1 MTMKLRSIDYV
12 TIAAAGLFI
21 AFLLAMILFGGGCV
35 SAPPGSHAGWSFSL
49 VNIQLGGSQ
58 TTVDILN
65 NLQGTNITQRHKTP
79 IEADLDGAVTLT
91 PQSLTDNFTPKVTP

>member
-1 MTMKLRSIDYV
+1 MTMKLR
-12 TIAAAGLFI
+12 
-21 AFLLAMILFGGGCV
+21 
-35 SAPPGSHAGWSFSL
+35 
-49 VNIQLGGSQ
+49 
-58 TTVDILN
+58 N